1 MIIAIIDSV
10 RREQLIK
17 QNIQRIILYEVWG
30 EAGMIYKGTK
40 VIKFE

>member
-30 EAGMIYKGTK
+30 EAGMSNNYRDGI
-40 VIKFE
+40 